1 LEGEKIM
8 MNVLILEDDIYLAQ
22 KVSVR
27 LQDEGYNAIHH
38 TNINEVDK
46 SKEFDTVLLSTNVPV
61 GDTQSIIKKFPNSV
75 IILLVAYVSDA
86 TVAKP
91 LKAGAN
97 DYVLKPFS
105 MDELF
110 RKVKHFE
117 EFNQL
122 KIRTKCLEN
131 YVNFIFASLETNDVK
146 IPTKLPFLI
155 ETNEQKIADKIVFET
170 AQQLGK
176 DIAFI
181 SLEKDYR
188 TDFSNLED
196 KLIYI
201 YDYHRVKSST
211 KEVFLKSLEKQDMIF
226 CSFDSEDNFPYEKIV
241 LKQESTVT
249 PNDTILTINDYVK
262 MVVQNFQSQYPDTEL
277 SKKLGIS
284 RKSLWEKRKKFG
296 LEKVK

>member
-1 LEGEKIM
+1 M
-8 MNVLILEDDIYLAQ
+8 MNILILEDDIYLAQ
-22 KVSVR
+22 KVAVR
-27 LQDEGYNAIHH
+27 LQDEGYNAVHH
-38 TNINEVDK
+38 TSINEVNKNQDY
-46 SKEFDTVLLSTNVPV
+46 DTVLLSTNIPV
-61 GDTQSIIKKFPNSV
+61 GDTESIIKRFPNSI

-91 LKAGAN
+91 LKAGAS

-110 RKVKHFE
+110 RKIKHFE
-117 EFNQL
+117 EFNKL
-122 KIRTKCLEN
+122 KLKTQSLEN
-131 YVNFIFASLETNDVK
+131 YVNFIFNSLETND
-146 IPTKLPFLI
+146 IEFPDKLPFLI
-155 ETNEQKIADKIVFET
+155 ETNEQKIADKIVFEI
-170 AQQLGK
+170 ANRLGK

-181 SLEKDYR
+181 SLEKDFK
-188 TDFSNLED
+188 TDFTTLED

-211 KEVFLKSLEKQDMIF
+211 KDVLLKSLPKQDIIF
-226 CSFDSEDNFPYEKIV
+226 CSFDNEDNFPYEKIV
-241 LKQESTVT
+241 LRQETTVT

-262 MVVQNFQSQYPDTEL
+262 MIVQKFQNQYPDTEL